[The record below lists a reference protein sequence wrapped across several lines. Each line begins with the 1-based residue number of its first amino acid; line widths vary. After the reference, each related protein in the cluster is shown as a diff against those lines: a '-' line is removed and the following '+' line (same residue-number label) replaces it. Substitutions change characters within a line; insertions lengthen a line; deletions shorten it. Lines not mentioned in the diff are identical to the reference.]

1 MYDPI
6 SVSTALVS
14 AGGDLLI
21 ELTDGTIINAGRVR
35 GNPGPQGQ
43 QGEQGIRGA
52 HGKDGI
58 DGTHGAKWHTGVGAP
73 ELSVGENGD
82 MYMDVASALLP
93 IFQKVNGD
101 WLFLTNLKVPPS
113 GGGGGQGGAAGGGGS
128 IIIFPP
134 PNPGE
139 QPIVDNDGKPIQN
152 GDLWYDPT
160 TGHLWVYHNNQ
171 WTPIGDRPPV
181 IISPNPPNFNS
192 GSEDGSVIK
201 YPIAEGDLWFD
212 SDQLALYVAAK
223 DELDDLRWVI
233 TTPADR
239 SVLQDEVDIPDL
251 PFRFPSPKTGGGNP
265 FDGMTVYNPVTK
277 LWYVFNAGKNQWI
290 DLPPGV
296 NELSMTALLVRG
308 PDDMSAQF
316 AYRQADRD
324 RLGTDA
330 LCYVNA
336 DTHEDWTRMVIP
348 NHDLTGFDWTLIT
361 TAIIKGD
368 QVSLVQFEKED
379 DPDLPDYTLR
389 SDHQVESNFA
399 VVPPSGPFE
408 AKNGSISFLVK
419 EPSGDAPFFDEE
431 VIIRFKA
438 IVNTGEDEIY
448 YQENAP
454 DPITDPELT
463 AGNIWIDSD
472 DNKLYVWNG
481 TSWSEVT
488 ACTGQEVGDYVLK
501 AGDTMSG
508 ALTMDNADHIH
519 MVNTDLDFQ
528 PKSADTGAG
537 WDANVDRFLDIES
550 MSPKL
555 VANDGTQTNDHGD
568 PFGINFD
575 IDDGNTWKNRLKVS
589 NRYGEIVTFFSG
601 SGAQIKFGENQANGG
616 FTPNLANTGLTSGI
630 PILGI
635 PTPDFD
641 NSPGDIA
648 VNKEYVDQR
657 DEFLQNEIIELEEE
671 LDALAPS
678 VERGKWTMNL
688 TGIAANAGQMSLYDD
703 DYSNVG
709 NPTGLFADV
718 KSIWLNEI
726 DNAGTPHGFAGVE
739 AGEFIELFVEGDP
752 DYGLYQVVDIHDE
765 TNGAAQW
772 WVIEVNFVRA
782 YTPTSATAPGDI
794 IRVKI
799 FKAPEGGDAS
809 TFLNKYG
816 DKVIDAV
823 ANVDYEWNKPVTF
836 ETKEGAINF
845 KTPSNQGVNAL
856 TGRHFA
862 VKTDLTTSS
871 ETAAFYVS
879 SKKDSISYKSLFRV
893 RANGKVQAGP
903 DDSDPFIATE
913 DNDVTT
919 KKYVDDKIE
928 ELLAR
933 IGELEMAG
941 GVPRNY
947 HFEQVQVRE
956 GYNWTGYA
964 NAFWLWGDEWDQSS
978 TQPGTSSRKLQIQ
991 LPNNSDGSPRWLIKP
1006 QGHIIIND
1014 FEQYYDQR
1022 KVGSIIFYPGKIEVK
1037 EYRKSYG
1044 PQTYYEITGDFAPT
1058 ASEYSKYWSR
1068 EAKVRMTFV
1077 GGSVE
1082 EVPTP

>member
-1 MYDPI
+1 MAYI
-6 SVSTALVS
+6 ETALVS
-14 AGGDLLI
+14 SAGKLLI
-21 ELTDGTIINAGRVR
+21 QLDDGTVIDAGYVR
-35 GNPGPQGQ
+35 GSQGPAGNDGADGAPGIPGAKGDP
-43 QGEQGIRGA
+43 GEN
-52 HGKDGI
+52 
-58 DGTHGAKWHTGVGAP
+58 GAKWHTGVGAP
-73 ELSVGENGD
+73 EIGLGD
-82 MYMDVASALLP
+82 AGDLYMDVANALLP
-93 IFQKVNGD
+93 IFQKVGRD
-101 WLFLTNLKVPPS
+101 WIFLANLKVPPS
-113 GGGGGQGGAAGGGGS
+113 GGGGGQSGAAGGGGS
-128 IIIFPP
+128 VIIYPKPDGGSPP
-134 PNPGE
+134 TS
-139 QPIVDNDGKPIQN
+139 DNDGKPIDK
-152 GDLWYDPT
+152 GDLWFDPNTGLIWIYD
-160 TGHLWVYHNNQ
+160 GNNWV
-171 WTPIGDRPPV
+171 PIGDRPPV
-181 IISPNPPNFNS
+181 SISPNPPLWNPAGDTNNR
-192 GSEDGSVIK
+192 
-201 YPIAEGDLWFD
+201 YPIVEGDLWFD
-212 SDQLALYVAAK
+212 SDQLALYVAAE
-223 DELDDLRWVI
+223 DELGDLRWVI

-251 PFRFPSPKTGGGNP
+251 PFRFPSPKAGGGDP

-277 LWYVFNAGKNQWI
+277 LWYVFNANKNQWI

-296 NELSMTALLVRG
+296 NELSLTAILVRG
-308 PDDMSAQF
+308 ADDF
-316 AYRQADRD
+316 DETFEFNQADRD

-336 DTHEDWTRMVIP
+336 DDHDAFTRIVIP
-348 NHDLTGFDWTLIT
+348 DFDTAGFDWSFILRGLQAGDQLTLIQ
-361 TAIIKGD
+361 KD
-368 QVSLVQFEKED
+368 ES
-379 DPDLPDYTLR
+379 DPDDIFPFR
-389 SDHQVESNFA
+389 SDYLTVGEIVENSESFNT
-399 VVPPSGPFE
+399 E
-408 AKNGSISFLVK
+408 ISFESEQPLHV
-419 EPSGDAPFFDEE
+419 PLFDEP
-431 VIIRFKA
+431 VLIRFKA

-454 DPITDPELT
+454 DPITNPELT

-488 ACTGQEVGDYVLK
+488 ACTGTEVGDYVLK

-836 ETKEGAINF
+836 ETKEGTINF
-845 KTPSNQGVNAL
+845 KTPSSQGVNAL
-856 TGRHFA
+856 PGRHFA

-964 NAFWLWGDEWDQSS
+964 NAFWLWGDEWDQNS